1 MRGVYGVRLGR
12 GGDMMRVG
20 EVMGVRVGDWGRGGD
35 DRGMG

>member
-1 MRGVYGVRLGR
+1 MDGGVEGSEGGGR
-12 GGDMMRVG
+12 AG